1 MDILWRLTKKM
12 TYEELNKYMKNYV
25 ENDITGRAIMLTS
38 AWGSGKSYYVKNIL
52 KKHLES
58 DEGGKH
64 DCVIVSL
71 YGITNIADISK
82 AIYVDLRTLIKESKS
97 ELATTAGVAA
107 KIIGKTL
114 LNGLT
119 SIANVDIAKL
129 SDDDFQKVYE
139 SINLTGKLIVLED
152 IERTKIDLIEL
163 MGYVNNLCEC
173 DGVKILLVA
182 NEEELSTLDKSNETD
197 NSIKSTYRKI
207 KEKTVADTLQ
217 FSADYKQTI
226 NSIIDSFNNDEL
238 KEIKDCVNVRRNG
251 IFQTEINNYR
261 EFIVAC
267 QKACDIFNFI
277 KKNNI
282 ESNTEFNKC
291 VFVGVAFYLQK
302 RLTDHNLKFEANSI
316 FDVSLSG
323 DDKYPL
329 LRFCYDYI
337 NYQVLDIDDIKK
349 AIKKYDR
356 YLLFVD
362 QKEDDVDILVLIQYN
377 LYNES
382 EVKEAIN
389 NIYSKLDDIK
399 KISLNKYAKIVS
411 YLILLKYDIGLEIDD
426 YDKII
431 NKIVQ
436 NIKKENPSNIK
447 FFSYF
452 LEFSNPNDKREFDN
466 IKEIILNEL
475 KNNAK
480 IEFSKDLEGYRKYI
494 DKTLELGDDLRKT
507 NVNYMIEQMSLDDL
521 KEYLQEFTPKDLDGI
536 KHILWSLDF
545 SLINEKNC
553 NAIKEFQKHIQKI
566 IKDNTDL
573 DKIKKFQL
581 NHTYEIIST
590 KLAKIHMN

>member
-25 ENDITGRAIMLTS
+25 EKDITGRAIMLTS

-52 KKHLES
+52 KKYLES

-71 YGITNIADISK
+71 YGITSIADISK
-82 AIYVDLRTLIKESKS
+82 AIYVDLRTLIKEPKS

-182 NEEELSTLDKSNETD
+182 NEKEISPLGESNETD
-197 NSIKSTYRKI
+197 NGIKSTYRKI
-207 KEKTVADTLQ
+207 KEKTVSDTLQ

-226 NSIIDSFNNDEL
+226 NSIIDSFNNDDL

-267 QKACDIFNFI
+267 QKTCDIFKFMNE
-277 KKNNI
+277 NNI
-282 ESNTEFNKC
+282 ESNAEFKKS
-291 VFVGVAFYLQK
+291 VFVGIAFYLQK
-302 RLTDHNLKFEANSI
+302 RLTDHSLKFEANSI
-316 FDVSLSG
+316 FDVSLSEYN
-323 DDKYPL
+323 KYPL

-337 NYQVLDIDDIKK
+337 NWQILDIDDIKL
-349 AIKKYDR
+349 AIKEYDR

-431 NKIVQ
+431 NKILQ
-436 NIKKENPSNIK
+436 NIKKAKPSNIK

-452 LEFSNPNDKREFDN
+452 LEFSNPNYKREFDN

-480 IEFSKDLEGYRKYI
+480 IEFSKNLEGYRKYI

-521 KEYLQEFTPKDLDGI
+521 KE
-536 KHILWSLDF
+536 
-545 SLINEKNC
+545 
-553 NAIKEFQKHIQKI
+553 
-566 IKDNTDL
+566 
-573 DKIKKFQL
+573 
-581 NHTYEIIST
+581 
-590 KLAKIHMN
+590 

>member
-1 MDILWRLTKKM
+1 M

-25 ENDITGRAIMLTS
+25 ENDITGRAIILTS

-226 NSIIDSFNNDEL
+226 NSIIDSFNNDDL

>member
-1 MDILWRLTKKM
+1 M

-226 NSIIDSFNNDEL
+226 NSIIDSFNNDDL

-536 KHILWSLDF
+536 KHILWPLDF

-590 KLAKIHMN
+590 KLEKIHMN

>member
-1 MDILWRLTKKM
+1 M

-226 NSIIDSFNNDEL
+226 NSIIDSFNNDDL

-277 KKNNI
+277 KKKNI

-480 IEFSKDLEGYRKYI
+480 IEFSKDIEGYRKYI

>member
-1 MDILWRLTKKM
+1 M

-71 YGITNIADISK
+71 YGITSIADISK

-226 NSIIDSFNNDEL
+226 NSIIDSFNNDDL

>member
-1 MDILWRLTKKM
+1 M

-25 ENDITGRAIMLTS
+25 ENDITGRAIKLTS

-226 NSIIDSFNNDEL
+226 NSIIDSFNNDDL

>member
-1 MDILWRLTKKM
+1 M

-226 NSIIDSFNNDEL
+226 NSIIDSFNNDDL

-521 KEYLQEFTPKDLDGI
+521 KGYLQEFTPKDLDGI

>member
-1 MDILWRLTKKM
+1 M

-226 NSIIDSFNNDEL
+226 NSIIGSFNNDDL

>member
-1 MDILWRLTKKM
+1 M

-226 NSIIDSFNNDEL
+226 NSIIDSFNNDDL

-536 KHILWSLDF
+536 KHILWSLEF

>member
-1 MDILWRLTKKM
+1 M

-38 AWGSGKSYYVKNIL
+38 AWGSGKSYYEKNIL

-226 NSIIDSFNNDEL
+226 NSIIDSFNNDDL

>member
-1 MDILWRLTKKM
+1 M

-71 YGITNIADISK
+71 YGTTNIADISK

-119 SIANVDIAKL
+119 SITNVDIAKL

-182 NEEELSTLDKSNETD
+182 NEKEISPLGESNETD

-207 KEKTVADTLQ
+207 KEKTVSDTLQ

-226 NSIIDSFNNDEL
+226 NSIIDSFNNDDL

-267 QKACDIFNFI
+267 QKTCDIFKFMNE
-277 KKNNI
+277 NNI
-282 ESNTEFNKC
+282 ESNAEFKKS
-291 VFVGVAFYLQK
+291 VFVGIAFYLQK
-302 RLTDHNLKFEANSI
+302 RLTDHSLKFEANSI
-316 FDVSLSG
+316 FDVSLSEYN
-323 DDKYPL
+323 KYPL

-337 NYQVLDIDDIKK
+337 NWQILDIDDIKL
-349 AIKKYDR
+349 AIKEYDR

-399 KISLNKYAKIVS
+399 KISLNKYSKIVS

-436 NIKKENPSNIK
+436 NIKKANPSNIK

-452 LEFSNPNDKREFDN
+452 LEFSNPNDKRKFDN

-475 KNNAK
+475 KNNVK

-581 NHTYEIIST
+581 NHTCEIISN
-590 KLAKIHMN
+590 KLAKIHMY

>member
-1 MDILWRLTKKM
+1 M

-226 NSIIDSFNNDEL
+226 NSIIDSFNNDDL

-399 KISLNKYAKIVS
+399 KISLSQYGKIVS

-426 YDKII
+426 YDKITE
-431 NKIVQ
+431 KIIE
-436 NIKKENPSNIK
+436 NIKKSDPSN
-447 FFSYF
+447 
-452 LEFSNPNDKREFDN
+452 LEFFYCSVEISEPAGKKEFEKIRN
-466 IKEIILNEL
+466 KVLNEL
-475 KNNAK
+475 NTSYVDFEKN
-480 IEFSKDLEGYRKYI
+480 LEGYRKYI
-494 DKTLELGDDLRKT
+494 DKTLELGDDLIKT

-521 KEYLQEFTPKDLDGI
+521 KEHLQEFTPKDLDGI

-581 NHTYEIIST
+581 NHTCEIIST

>member
-1 MDILWRLTKKM
+1 M

-25 ENDITGRAIMLTS
+25 EKDITGRAIMLTS

-52 KKHLES
+52 KKYLES

-71 YGITNIADISK
+71 YGITSIADISK
-82 AIYVDLRTLIKESKS
+82 AIYVDLRTLIKEPKS

-182 NEEELSTLDKSNETD
+182 NEKEISPLGESNETD
-197 NSIKSTYRKI
+197 NGIKSTYRKI
-207 KEKTVADTLQ
+207 KEKTVSDTLQ

-226 NSIIDSFNNDEL
+226 NSIIDSFNNDDL

-267 QKACDIFNFI
+267 QKTCDIFKFMNE
-277 KKNNI
+277 NNI
-282 ESNTEFNKC
+282 ESNAEFKKS
-291 VFVGVAFYLQK
+291 VFVGIAFYLQK
-302 RLTDHNLKFEANSI
+302 RLTDHSLKFEANSI
-316 FDVSLSG
+316 FDVSLSEYN
-323 DDKYPL
+323 KYPL

-337 NYQVLDIDDIKK
+337 NWQLLDIDDIKL
-349 AIKKYDR
+349 AIKEYDR

-362 QKEDDVDILVLIQYN
+362 QKEDDVDILVLIQYY
-377 LYNES
+377 LYSES
-382 EVKEAIN
+382 DVKQAIN
-389 NIYSKLDDIK
+389 NIYNKLDDIK
-399 KISLNKYAKIVS
+399 KISLSQYGKIVS

-426 YDKII
+426 YDKITE
-431 NKIVQ
+431 KIIK
-436 NIKKENPSNIK
+436 NIKKSDPSD
-447 FFSYF
+447 
-452 LEFSNPNDKREFDN
+452 LEFFYCSVEISEPAGKKEFEKIRN
-466 IKEIILNEL
+466 KVLNEL
-475 KNNAK
+475 NTSYVDFEKN
-480 IEFSKDLEGYRKYI
+480 LEGYRKYI
-494 DKTLELGDDLRKT
+494 DKTLKLGDKIKT
-507 NVNYMIEQMSLDDL
+507 INVNYILNKISLNDM
-521 KEYLQEFTPKDLDGI
+521 KEHLPEFTPQELDRI
-536 KHILWSLDF
+536 RCILGRLDF
-545 SLINEKNC
+545 TSINEENY
-553 NAIKEFQKHIQKI
+553 NAVKDFQEHIQMM
-566 IKDNTDL
+566 IKNNIVS
-573 DKIKKFQL
+573 DKIQIYQLKIFDKMISRKF
-581 NHTYEIIST
+581 E
-590 KLAKIHMN
+590 KIHMN

>member
-152 IERTKIDLIEL
+152 IERTKINLIEL

-226 NSIIDSFNNDEL
+226 NSIIDSFNNDDL

>member
-1 MDILWRLTKKM
+1 M

-226 NSIIDSFNNDEL
+226 NSIIDSFNNDDL

-267 QKACDIFNFI
+267 QKTCDILDFM

-337 NYQVLDIDDIKK
+337 SYQILDIDDIKK

-399 KISLNKYAKIVS
+399 KISLSQYGKIVS

-426 YDKII
+426 YDKITE
-431 NKIVQ
+431 KIIE
-436 NIKKENPSNIK
+436 NIKKSDPSD
-447 FFSYF
+447 
-452 LEFSNPNDKREFDN
+452 LEFFYCSVEISEPAGKKEFEKIRN
-466 IKEIILNEL
+466 KVLNEL
-475 KNNAK
+475 NTSYVDFEKN
-480 IEFSKDLEGYRKYI
+480 LEGYRKYI

-521 KEYLQEFTPKDLDGI
+521 KEHLQEFTPKDLDGI
-536 KHILWSLDF
+536 KHILWPLDF

-566 IKDNTDL
+566 IKGNTDL

>member
-1 MDILWRLTKKM
+1 M

-226 NSIIDSFNNDEL
+226 NSIIDSFNNDDL

-494 DKTLELGDDLRKT
+494 DKTLELGDDLKKT

>member
-182 NEEELSTLDKSNETD
+182 NEEELSTLDKSNEAD

-226 NSIIDSFNNDEL
+226 NSIIDSFNNDDL

>member
-1 MDILWRLTKKM
+1 M

>member
-1 MDILWRLTKKM
+1 M

-25 ENDITGRAIMLTS
+25 EKDITGRVIMLTS

-52 KKHLES
+52 KKYLES

-71 YGITNIADISK
+71 YGITSIADISK
-82 AIYVDLRTLIKESKS
+82 AIYVDLRTLIKEPKS

-182 NEEELSTLDKSNETD
+182 NEKEISPLGESNETD
-197 NSIKSTYRKI
+197 NGIKSTYRKI

-226 NSIIDSFNNDEL
+226 NSIIDSFNNDDL

-267 QKACDIFNFI
+267 QKTCDILDFM

-337 NYQVLDIDDIKK
+337 SYQILDIDDIKK

-399 KISLNKYAKIVS
+399 KISLSQYGKIVS

-426 YDKII
+426 YDKITE
-431 NKIVQ
+431 KIIE
-436 NIKKENPSNIK
+436 NIKKSDPSD
-447 FFSYF
+447 
-452 LEFSNPNDKREFDN
+452 LEFFYCSVEISEPAGKKEFEKIRN
-466 IKEIILNEL
+466 KVLNEL
-475 KNNAK
+475 NTSYVDFEKN
-480 IEFSKDLEGYRKYI
+480 LEGYRKYI

-521 KEYLQEFTPKDLDGI
+521 KEHLQEFTPKDLDGI
-536 KHILWSLDF
+536 KHILWPLDF

-566 IKDNTDL
+566 IKGNTDL

>member
-1 MDILWRLTKKM
+1 M

-226 NSIIDSFNNDEL
+226 NSIIDSFNNDDL

-475 KNNAK
+475 KNNVK

>member
-1 MDILWRLTKKM
+1 M

-25 ENDITGRAIMLTS
+25 EKDTTGRAIMLTS

-119 SIANVDIAKL
+119 SIANIDIAKL
-129 SDDDFQKVYE
+129 SDNDFQKVYE

-182 NEEELSTLDKSNETD
+182 NEKEISPLGESNETD

-207 KEKTVADTLQ
+207 KEKTVSDTLQ

-226 NSIIDSFNNDEL
+226 NSIIDSFNNDDL

-267 QKACDIFNFI
+267 QKTCDIFKFMNE
-277 KKNNI
+277 NNI
-282 ESNTEFNKC
+282 ESNAEFKKS
-291 VFVGVAFYLQK
+291 VFVGIAFYLQK
-302 RLTDHNLKFEANSI
+302 RLTDHSLKFEANSI
-316 FDVSLSG
+316 FDVSLSEYN
-323 DDKYPL
+323 KYPL

-337 NYQVLDIDDIKK
+337 NWQLLDIDDIKL
-349 AIKKYDR
+349 AIKEYDR

-362 QKEDDVDILVLIQYN
+362 QKEDDVDILVLIQYY
-377 LYNES
+377 LYSES
-382 EVKEAIN
+382 DVKQAIN
-389 NIYSKLDDIK
+389 NIYNKLDDIK
-399 KISLNKYAKIVS
+399 KISLSQYGKIVS

-426 YDKII
+426 YDKITE
-431 NKIVQ
+431 KIIK
-436 NIKKENPSNIK
+436 NIKKSDPSD
-447 FFSYF
+447 
-452 LEFSNPNDKREFDN
+452 LEFFYCSVEISEPAGKKEFEKIRN
-466 IKEIILNEL
+466 KVLNEL
-475 KNNAK
+475 NTSYVDFEKN
-480 IEFSKDLEGYRKYI
+480 LEGYRKYI
-494 DKTLELGDDLRKT
+494 DKTLKLGDKIKT
-507 NVNYMIEQMSLDDL
+507 INVNYILNKISLNDM
-521 KEYLQEFTPKDLDGI
+521 KEHLPEFTPQELDRI
-536 KHILWSLDF
+536 RCILGRLDF
-545 SLINEKNC
+545 TSINEENY
-553 NAIKEFQKHIQKI
+553 NAVKDFQEHIQMM
-566 IKDNTDL
+566 IKNNIVS
-573 DKIKKFQL
+573 DKIQIYQLKIFDKMISRKF
-581 NHTYEIIST
+581 E
-590 KLAKIHMN
+590 KIHMN